1 MKDLVD
7 NLKWWL
13 NSFPSREG
21 KCEDKMATPIL
32 SSEGCVPVGTRLKSY
47 KKSPCQKAEA

>member
-1 MKDLVD
+1 MVAEQLPLSPVP
-7 NLKWWL
+7 L
-13 NSFPSREG
+13 FRGEG